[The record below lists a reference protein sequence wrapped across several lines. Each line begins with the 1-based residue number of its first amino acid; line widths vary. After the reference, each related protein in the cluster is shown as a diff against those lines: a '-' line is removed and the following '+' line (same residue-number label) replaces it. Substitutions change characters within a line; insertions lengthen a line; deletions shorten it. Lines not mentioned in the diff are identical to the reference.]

1 MGRQVKVVVEAGRA
15 EDTLGRVVSQ
25 VEFTR
30 EETARDFQL
39 QKAGRWQH
47 VGLRPDESGLVYW
60 WGKNWLQALVVDE
73 RGEQV

>member
-25 VEFTR
+25 REFIR
-30 EETARDFQL
+30 EEVARDFQE
-39 QKAGRWQH
+39 QKAGVWQQ
-47 VGLRPDESGLVYW
+47 VGLRPDESGVVYW
-60 WGKNWLQALVVDE
+60 WGKNWLQVLVVDE